1 MYLPKH
7 FEQHDRALTLEVMRT
22 HSFATMVSM
31 DDAGAPYAT
40 HLPLIVSEIG
50 TDDAAQIVIEGH
62 VAKPNPHWKYLAA
75 RPDVLL
81 IFQGP
86 HAYMSP
92 KVYPDIARVPTWNY
106 LAVHAAGKARMIEGD
121 RAKDALLKGLIA
133 IHEPEYA
140 AQWRGLDEEFQT
152 KMLSGIV
159 AFTITVE
166 QLQPKFKLNQHRK
179 EAYAAMKE
187 RYAKGTPNEQAL
199 AGWMAR
205 LGM

>member
-7 FEQHDRALTLEVMRT
+7 FEQQDLALTLEVMRT
-22 HSFATMVSM
+22 HSFATMVSV

-40 HLPLIVSEIG
+40 HLPLIVSEVGKGDI
-50 TDDAAQIVIEGH
+50 AQIVIEGH
-62 VAKPNPHWKYLAA
+62 VAKPNPHWKYLEA

-81 IFQGP
+81 MFQGP

-92 KVYPDIARVPTWNY
+92 KVSPDIAHVPTWNY
-106 LAVHAAGKARMIEGD
+106 LAVHATGKARLLEGD

-152 KMLSGIV
+152 KMLAGIV

-179 EAYAAMKE
+179 QAHAAMKE

>member
-7 FEQHDRALTLEVMRT
+7 FEQQDLALTLEVMRT
-22 HSFATMVSM
+22 HSFATMVSV

-40 HLPLIVSEIG
+40 HLPLIVSEVG
-50 TDDAAQIVIEGH
+50 TGDIAQIVIEGH
-62 VAKPNPHWKYLAA
+62 VAKPNPHWKYLEA

-81 IFQGP
+81 MFQGP

-92 KVYPDIARVPTWNY
+92 KVYPDIAHVPTWNY
-106 LAVHAAGKARMIEGD
+106 LAVHATGKARLLEGD

-152 KMLSGIV
+152 KMLAGIV

-179 EAYAAMKE
+179 QAHAAMKE

>member
-7 FEQHDRALTLEVMRT
+7 FEQQDLALTLEVMRT
-22 HSFATMVSM
+22 HSFATMVSV

-40 HLPLIVSEIG
+40 HLPLIVSEVGKGDI
-50 TDDAAQIVIEGH
+50 AQIVIEGH
-62 VAKPNPHWKYLAA
+62 VAKPNPHWKYLEA

-81 IFQGP
+81 MFQGP

-92 KVYPDIARVPTWNY
+92 KVYPDIAHVPTWNY
-106 LAVHAAGKARMIEGD
+106 LAVHATGKARLLEGD

-152 KMLSGIV
+152 KMLAGIV

-179 EAYAAMKE
+179 QAHAAMKE

>member
-1 MYLPKH
+1 MYLPTH
-7 FEQHDRALTLEVMRT
+7 FEQPDLALTLEVMRT
-22 HSFATMVSM
+22 HSFATMVSV

-40 HLPLIVSEIG
+40 HLPLIVSAVG
-50 TDDAAQIVIEGH
+50 TGDAAQIVIEGH

-81 IFQGP
+81 MFQGP

-92 KVYPDIARVPTWNY
+92 KVYPDLARVPTWNY
-106 LAVHAAGKARMIEGD
+106 LAVHATGKARLLEGD

-140 AQWRGLDEEFQT
+140 AQWRGLDQEFQT

-166 QLQPKFKLNQHRK
+166 NLQPKFKLNQHRK
-179 EAYAAMKE
+179 EAHAAMKA
-187 RYAKGTPNEQAL
+187 RYASGTPNEQAL